1 MKRKA
6 ALHTI
11 VVRSTLP
18 VGTLRGRIAPLIEQA
33 SGLTCGAGVGLACYP
48 EFLREGAAICDYDA
62 PCLSVVAVTDE
73 ATLARLHQLHPKSAP
88 PPIVVSLEE
97 AEAIKSVSNAWRA
110 VKVGFANE
118 IGGLLSAIGLDSHR
132 VMDAVCT
139 DRRLN
144 ISAAYMKP
152 GFAFGGSCLPKD
164 LSALGTL
171 GREAGRPMSMLSGVL
186 AANDE
191 VIDHAIS
198 LVEAAGGRRVS
209 LLGLAFKPGTD
220 DLRESP
226 FVTLAERLIA
236 QGFDL
241 RLFDAGVRIDRLTGA
256 NLDYATA
263 RLPHLATSLC
273 DTLETA
279 VRHGETLVLA
289 HPCPGVAALD
299 LAESEQRIVDLV
311 RVRPDLRTGGRYS
324 GLWW

>member
-1 MKRKA
+1 
-6 ALHTI
+6 
-11 VVRSTLP
+11 
-18 VGTLRGRIAPLIEQA
+18 
-33 SGLTCGAGVGLACYP
+33 
-48 EFLREGAAICDYDA
+48 
-62 PCLSVVAVTDE
+62 
-73 ATLARLHQLHPKSAP
+73 
-88 PPIVVSLEE
+88 
-97 AEAIKSVSNAWRA
+97 
-110 VKVGFANE
+110 
-118 IGGLLSAIGLDSHR
+118 
-132 VMDAVCT
+132 MDAVCT

-273 DTLETA
+273 APLSRRRRA
-279 VRHGETLVLA
+279 GF
-289 HPCPGVAALD
+289 G
-299 LAESEQRIVDLV
+299 
-311 RVRPDLRTGGRYS
+311 
-324 GLWW
+324 